1 MSGSSLA
8 LTPRVDRFRKL
19 FARTLIPW
27 LLLAGLCGDALSQTV
42 QTTMPKTAEEYFKRG
57 NDYRNKND
65 LEKAIADYTEAVK
78 LDPQLA
84 KAFLNRAVV
93 HFHLKDYDAAIA
105 DSTQAIKINP
115 QYAEAYHNRGTAYGS
130 KGNYTEA
137 LADIDQALK
146 INPQLAEAYFSRG
159 VINNAL
165 GENDLAIADYTRA
178 VKLDPQQARAYHNRG
193 LGYYRNKDYHLAI
206 SDFTQAISLTPNE
219 FMGYWARGGVYA
231 DKKEYDRAIA
241 DLTKAISLAPT
252 DTKVY
257 SKRAEVYCAQG
268 KKDLATADENKI
280 IELGGSLV
288 DKCGSG
294 DTSQP
299 LVPESSSTPR
309 FEDYPATQKP
319 RGMPATAIIA
329 NRRARQYRTVI
340 RRDAEAGPN
349 FAGNF
354 TIAQWGCGS
363 TCVAFAIVD
372 GHTGRVYFHP
382 QVLQAMQVPYQAEN
396 VLQFRLDSRL
406 LIISGEILPLDPNRP
421 TGPESVGKFY
431 YEWKNNQLKLIRKAE
446 IKLEAGAPT
455 QAPPD

>member
-1 MSGSSLA
+1 MKA
-8 LTPRVDRFRKL
+8 NRVHPFRKL
-19 FARTLIPW
+19 CFRTLIPW
-27 LLLAGLCGDALSQTV
+27 LLLAGLCGAALSQTA
-42 QTTMPKTAEEYFKRG
+42 QTTMPTTAEEYFKRG

-130 KGNYTEA
+130 KGRYTEA
-137 LADIDQALK
+137 LADIDQAIK
-146 INPQLAEAYFSRG
+146 INSQMAEVHFSRG

-165 GENDLAIADYTRA
+165 GNTDRAIADYSQA
-178 VKLDPQQARAYHNRG
+178 VKLDPQLAKGYHNRG
-193 LGYYRNKDYHLAI
+193 LSYYRNKDYDLAM
-206 SDFTQAISLTPNE
+206 SDFTQAISLKPNE
-219 FMGYWARGGVYA
+219 PMGYWARGGVYA

-241 DLTKAISLAPT
+241 DLTKAISLSPS
-252 DTKVY
+252 DTKIY
-257 SKRAEVYCAQG
+257 SKRAQVYCAQG

-280 IELGGSLV
+280 VELGGTLT
-288 DKCGSG
+288 DKCGAG
-294 DTSQP
+294 DISQTM
-299 LVPESSSTPR
+299 VPESGSTRR

-319 RGMPATAIIA
+319 KGMPATAIIA
-329 NRRARQYRTVI
+329 SRRARLYRTII
-340 RRDAEAGPN
+340 RRDAQAGPN
-349 FAGNF
+349 FAGNY

-382 QVLQAMQVPYQAEN
+382 EVLQAMQVPYQAES
-396 VLQFRLDSRL
+396 VLQFRPDSRL
-406 LIISGEILPLDPNRP
+406 LIISGEILPLDPDKP

-431 YEWKNNQLKLIRKAE
+431 YEWKNNRLNLIGKAG
-446 IKLEAGAPT
+446 IKLESGAST
-455 QAPPD
+455 QTPPD